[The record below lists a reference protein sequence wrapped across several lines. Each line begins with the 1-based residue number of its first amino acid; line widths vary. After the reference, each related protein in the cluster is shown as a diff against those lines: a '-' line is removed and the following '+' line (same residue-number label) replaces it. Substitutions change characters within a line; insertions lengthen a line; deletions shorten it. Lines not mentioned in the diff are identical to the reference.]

1 MRKKAL
7 IFTVIFGIIFLAVLL
22 VSASIYKSAMAQKE
36 EGHEAAA
43 AEAKKETDLAH
54 IDQVETFV
62 GKEKY
67 YVVKGT
73 DKKGTALYVWFLL
86 IKKQKFSQKKRKRE
100 SLKTKRRKS

>member
-43 AEAKKETDLAH
+43 AEAKKKP
-54 IDQVETFV
+54 ISPM
-62 GKEKY
+62 
-67 YVVKGT
+67 
-73 DKKGTALYVWFLL
+73 L
-86 IKKQKFSQKKRKRE
+86 IKSKHLSEKKNIM
-100 SLKTKRRKS
+100 L